1 MPSHILVRR
10 HPWAAGLVY
19 VVVGGPEHG
28 RTLTLADYARLVD
41 SGVPVVRCL
50 T

>member
-1 MPSHILVRR
+1 MPSYIEVRR
-10 HPWAAGLVY
+10 GTFGLVY

-28 RTLTLADYARLVD
+28 RALTLADYARLVD